1 MVIGS
6 WGAFETRMPAEE
18 CGRRLNSDRSAASYV
33 GYADGSGFELS
44 RYGRT
49 AVRVRGSF
57 TPLAV
62 GSRVSYRVELIPW
75 MVWTL
80 IVSYVVGIPILA
92 MLALRGLLPTS
103 VLIWLV
109 VITAI
114 VLPINVWFSERQ
126 AQRLRDYVKA
136 VLSVN

>member
-1 MVIGS
+1 
-6 WGAFETRMPAEE
+6 
-18 CGRRLNSDRSAASYV
+18 
-33 GYADGSGFELS
+33 
-44 RYGRT
+44 
-49 AVRVRGSF
+49 
-57 TPLAV
+57 
-62 GSRVSYRVELIPW
+62 VSYRVELIPW

-80 IVSYVVGIPILA
+80 IASYVVGIPILT

-126 AQRLRDYVKA
+126 AQRLRDYVKV
-136 VLSVN
+136 VLSAN

>member
-1 MVIGS
+1 
-6 WGAFETRMPAEE
+6 
-18 CGRRLNSDRSAASYV
+18 
-33 GYADGSGFELS
+33 
-44 RYGRT
+44 
-49 AVRVRGSF
+49 
-57 TPLAV
+57 
-62 GSRVSYRVELIPW
+62 
-75 MVWTL
+75 
-80 IVSYVVGIPILA
+80 

-136 VLSVN
+136 VLSAN